1 MHTANTGPTRTAATR
16 VCVRDLFHGD
26 SARREGYD
34 DCMIA
39 DLPHVRRTPI
49 RWAVFAL
56 ALAVAVVAL
65 APSTA
70 RTAPVP
76 KIVSVDIEGNEH
88 VPTATIMSV
97 VEARAGEAFN
107 PRIVQGD
114 LQRINALGFFAA
126 LAPPLIRQ
134 RPGGLAITYR
144 VVENPV
150 ISKIVFGGNAHVP
163 SDTLLA
169 LMDTAV
175 GQVFNTN
182 TFRSDVLKINN
193 YYERIGYGGQV
204 PTHVKDI
211 NLDPSTGTLT
221 LQIQEG
227 LTVRS
232 VTIGG
237 DPLLP
242 PTLILP
248 TLNVRA
254 GQVYSD
260 DLRDKDVE
268 ALKHLYEDKY
278 HLELGNFEGGI
289 DPASIDLTTDTANV
303 KYNIYVMR
311 VAVVQITGNTRTK
324 DEVIRRDL
332 RVVPGMVVNTDA
344 IKADYERLNQTQ
356 YFSKVDPDIKPG
368 PDPKKPQDVTLV
380 WHVTEQRTASASVG
394 FGYSGGLTGQGLYAT
409 LGLSDNNLHGTGN
422 GVSFQVQAGART
434 HTEQIQGTIPYLG
447 DTEQSQKYSL
457 TGSLFAIGTTY
468 YYPIYEDTG
477 TATIPS
483 IPSVGGTPVPIPV
496 TLYSS
501 SSASEVSD
509 EYATSVSDSEGFTA
523 QLGRRLSDYS
533 QVLVG
538 GTTEVIRYDT
548 TVPSPY
554 YFESYQPNI
563 FIGPTPSPLSSS
575 LETYNG
581 SFGIAASSIAN
592 VNTGLP
598 YRLDLFT
605 LGYRVLTT
613 DDPYNPRRGWNMT
626 FNEQVSAPAIASD
639 FKYTATTLDIARF
652 FPILKSSTIGVHL
665 AGYTST
671 GVIPPSQLFTF
682 SDQQMRGYNE
692 VFYGTDAVLG
702 QAEWRQPLLASGQF
716 SFAVF
721 VDELD
726 YRIRGAQPLL
736 DPYTDRITGYPGDWT
751 YLGDAGVGLRFD
763 VPQLGLHTVRVDFA
777 RGYNGFHTSFG
788 IGQSF

>member
-1 MHTANTGPTRTAATR
+1 MS
-16 VCVRDLFHGD
+16 VDF
-26 SARREGYD
+26 RR
-34 DCMIA
+34 
-39 DLPHVRRTPI
+39 VRRSPF
-49 RWAVFAL
+49 RWAGLVL
-56 ALAVAVVAL
+56 ALGVAFAVL

-70 RTAPVP
+70 RTATVP
-76 KIVSVDIEGNEH
+76 KIVAVDVEGNVH
-88 VPTATIMSV
+88 VPTATIMAVVQAHPGEPFSASV
-97 VEARAGEAFN
+97 
-107 PRIVQGD
+107 VQGD
-114 LQRINALGFFAA
+114 LQRINALGYFAA
-126 LAPPLIRQ
+126 LAPPLVRQ
-134 RPGGLAITYR
+134 RPGGIAITYR

-150 ISKIVFGGNAHVP
+150 ITKIVFNGNKRVP

-169 LMDTAV
+169 LMDLGV

-211 NLDPSTGTLT
+211 NLDPSTGALT

-227 LTVRS
+227 LTIRHVI
-232 VTIGG
+232 IGG
-237 DPLLP
+237 DALLP

-248 TLNVRA
+248 VLSVKP
-254 GQVYSD
+254 GVEYSD
-260 DLRDKDVE
+260 ELRDKDVQ

-289 DPASIDLTTDTANV
+289 EPSSINLQNDTADV
-303 KYNIYVMR
+303 RYDIYVMR

-324 DEVIRRDL
+324 DWVIRRDL

-356 YFSKVDPDIKPG
+356 YFSKVEPDIKPG

-394 FGYSGGLTGQGLYAT
+394 FGYSGGFTGQGLYGT

-422 GVSFQVQAGART
+422 GLSIQFEGGART
-434 HTEQIQGTIPYLG
+434 HLAQIQGSIPFLG
-447 DTEQSQKYSL
+447 NTPSSEKYSL
-457 TGSLFAIGTTY
+457 TGSIFSSGTTY
-468 YYPIYEDTG
+468 YYPIYEDVG
-477 TATIPS
+477 TNTIKPV
-483 IPSVGGTPVPIPV
+483 PSVGGTPVPIPV

-501 SSASEVSD
+501 TTSSQVTNAV
-509 EYATSVSDSEGFTA
+509 ATSVSDSNGVTA
-523 QLGRRLSDYS
+523 ELGRRLSDYTM
-533 QVLVG
+533 LLG
-538 GTTEVIRYDT
+538 GVTTEIIKYNT

-554 YFESYQPNI
+554 YFQSYQPNV
-563 FIGPTPSPLSSS
+563 FAGPTPNPLNSS
-575 LETYNG
+575 LQTNNG

-598 YRLDLFT
+598 YRLDLVT
-605 LGYRVLTT
+605 VGARTVTT
-613 DDPYNPRRGWNMT
+613 DDPYNPRRGINAS
-626 FNEQVSAPAIASD
+626 FNELFSAPSIGSS
-639 FKYTATTLDIARF
+639 FTFTQTTIDVARF
-652 FPILKSSTIGVHL
+652 FPILHAATLGLHFV
-665 AGYTST
+665 GDYST

-682 SDQQMRGYNE
+682 SDQQMRGYNQ

-702 QAEWRQPLLASGQF
+702 QIEIRQPLLASGQLAI
-716 SFAVF
+716 AVF
-721 VDELD
+721 GDELD
-726 YRIRGAQPLL
+726 YRIRGAQPIL
-736 DPYTDRITGYPGDWT
+736 DPYTNRITGFPGQWT
-751 YLGDAGVGLRFD
+751 YFGDVGVGLRFD